1 MALSLASAIWGGMYV
16 ASDALMRTVPPLV
29 VLELREAISSAVLL
43 PIAFK
48 EGGIL
53 RIKRAELPGF
63 IAAGTI
69 GFAGSVGFQF
79 FGTDLAGAALGSLV
93 TASSPVLIAIL
104 GAVVLKEQVPIRR
117 WASIALALVGMM
129 VVVGTPSPGKNV
141 RSGVLLLL
149 VAALAWSI
157 YTIISTK
164 LLERHSALTVVSVA
178 CSVGALTSL
187 PFAAVSFANSSHP
200 LPLTTSGWLEVAY
213 ISVVGMAFA
222 FFLWIWG
229 FNHVAASRGGVMLLV
244 QPLVGV
250 FLGVLLLGERI
261 SSGTVIG
268 GTLVCLGVTFAVIS
282 SKEVAWPSKDSNI
295 TEVKPT

>member
-1 MALSLASAIWGGMYV
+1 M

-29 VLELREAISSAVLL
+29 VLELREGISAVILL
-43 PIAFK
+43 PLALK

-53 RIKRAELPGF
+53 RIKRSEFPGF
-63 IAAGTI
+63 VAAGAI

-79 FGTDLAGAALGSLV
+79 YGTDLAGAALGSLV
-93 TASSPVLIAIL
+93 TASSPVLIAVL
-104 GAVVLKEQVPIRR
+104 GALVLKEEVPIRR
-117 WASIALALVGMM
+117 WVSIAIALAGMTI
-129 VVVGTPSPGKNV
+129 VVGTPAPGKNV

-157 YTIISTK
+157 YTIVSTK

-200 LPLTTSGWLEVAY
+200 LPLTVFGWMEVGY
-213 ISVVGMAFA
+213 ISAVGMAFA

-229 FNHVAASRGGVMLLV
+229 FKHVEASRGGVMLLV

-250 FLGVLLLGERI
+250 LLGVLILGERI

-268 GTLVCLGVTFAVIS
+268 GTLVCIGVTFAIIS
-282 SKEVAWPSKDSNI
+282 TKKLALSS
-295 TEVKPT
+295 TETHLG